1 MSSMIIGPTELNAAF
16 KDPGYTFQ
24 SNIVTNSALELCSQY
39 GKTPEELALQYES
52 FAVTANIQSN
62 EIDAALIG
70 RLRTFL
76 AKQERK
82 RKNNNNRGNQTA
94 RKAMKYSR
102 NNKQVSFSKGPN
114 MNQHSMMIDNQKNA
128 ASKTPSPSQ
137 YKVGSNG
144 QQQQQQQQQYNKK
157 PTPPTQSFQRKSG
170 MMNKNNNNNYPKK
183 KNKLRMK
190 SSYKDR
196 AKRGQI
202 LHNATYN
209 QELLKNTMDLND
221 IQQGYSASRCTIQ
234 VMSKLK
240 KTYPFMYT
248 PPTTKAMKL
257 EEQFHI
263 VSKEI
268 MNKHKL
274 SNVSQVGVPNQ
285 ESVLVLGRICCEAS
299 LTGNGIL
306 NEESV
311 WLEGSKEDSNGVRV
325 RLNLQSVK
333 EFSIFPGQIVGCK
346 GICPDGET
354 MTVERLYTNASLE
367 QMKTSPEKLL
377 EFNHGSSYLDNK
389 PMQVMISA
397 GPYCVLDDLEYDPLG
412 DILDEAK
419 NTNPDVLI
427 LAGPFV
433 DVKNDKINNGEVCKY
448 TIYIYT
454 NYFNIT
460 NNDIY
465 K

>member
-1 MSSMIIGPTELNAAF
+1 
-16 KDPGYTFQ
+16 
-24 SNIVTNSALELCSQY
+24 
-39 GKTPEELALQYES
+39 
-52 FAVTANIQSN
+52 
-62 EIDAALIG
+62 
-70 RLRTFL
+70 
-76 AKQERK
+76 
-82 RKNNNNRGNQTA
+82 
-94 RKAMKYSR
+94 
-102 NNKQVSFSKGPN
+102 
-114 MNQHSMMIDNQKNA
+114 
-128 ASKTPSPSQ
+128 
-137 YKVGSNG
+137 
-144 QQQQQQQQQYNKK
+144 
-157 PTPPTQSFQRKSG
+157 
-170 MMNKNNNNNYPKK
+170 
-183 KNKLRMK
+183 MK

-333 EFSIFPGQIVGCK
+333 AFSIFPGQIVGCK

-433 DVKNDKINNGEVCKY
+433 DVKNDKINNKKVKGISFGKQ
-448 TIYIYT
+448 
-454 NYFNIT
+454 
-460 NNDIY
+460 Y
-465 K
+465 KRDFAIRICLMLTE